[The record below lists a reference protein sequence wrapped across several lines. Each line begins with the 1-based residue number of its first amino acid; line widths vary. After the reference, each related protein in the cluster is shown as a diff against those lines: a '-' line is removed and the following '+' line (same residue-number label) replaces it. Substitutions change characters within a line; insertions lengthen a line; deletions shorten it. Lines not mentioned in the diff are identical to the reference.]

1 MALKNNQIKYLV
13 GMAHALKPVVTLASK
28 GLTETVINELEIA
41 LDHHELIKVKLRG
54 DREQRK
60 QWVADIAGKTK
71 AEVVQKIGMV
81 ACYYR
86 RNPEKPTIKL
96 PR

>member
-13 GMAHALKPVVTLASK
+13 GIAHSLKPVVTLASK
-28 GLTETVINELEIA
+28 GLSETVVNELEIA

-54 DREQRK
+54 DRDQRK
-60 QWVADIAGKTK
+60 QWVEEIALKTK

-86 RNPEKPTIKL
+86 HNPEKPTIKL